1 VVKNGQREE
10 HGGTVLPQSSTVW
23 LFKPA
28 AKVAEQED
36 SRVLLPR
43 ENAPEIIDLWQE
55 NAYACPG
62 ECPLHQRLC
71 SVKLRWRVLGLECI
85 TARKAMHGTERCSAK
100 PSRL

>member
-71 SVKLRWRVLGLECI
+71 SVKLRWRVLLRFAVACTRQLSLGSIILVPGQ
-85 TARKAMHGTERCSAK
+85 A
-100 PSRL
+100 